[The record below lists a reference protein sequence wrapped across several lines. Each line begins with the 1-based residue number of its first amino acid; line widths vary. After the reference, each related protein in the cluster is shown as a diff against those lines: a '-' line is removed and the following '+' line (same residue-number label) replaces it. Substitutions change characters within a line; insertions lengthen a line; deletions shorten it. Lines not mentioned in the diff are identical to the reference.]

1 METLKNFPRKKNGR
15 IKSTKIYL
23 ATDEIIEQLRN
34 GAKNVN
40 TSKSTTF
47 WYGVWKTWW
56 EEKSIVLKMEEH
68 EPAKLNKLLEKFYA
82 EVKNKNGDDYELTA

>member
-1 METLKNFPRKKNGR
+1 MADLNQQRF
-15 IKSTKIYL
+15 IL

-47 WYGVWKTWW
+47 WYSVWKTWC
-56 EEKSIVLKMEEH
+56 EDKSIVLKMEEH
-68 EPAKLNKLLEKFYA
+68 EPAELNRLLVKFYA
-82 EVKNKNGDDYELTA
+82 EVKKRAETIMRLTA